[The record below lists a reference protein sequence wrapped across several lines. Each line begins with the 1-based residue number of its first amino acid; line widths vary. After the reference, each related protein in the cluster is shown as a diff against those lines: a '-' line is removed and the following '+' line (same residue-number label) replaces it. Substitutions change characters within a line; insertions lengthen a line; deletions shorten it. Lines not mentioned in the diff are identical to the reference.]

1 MLSILFAKF
10 VVLFSNLNRLHFMI
24 LTFNPLGRMQKKEKE
39 ILLISLWRG
48 LFILRKLSE
57 LRNLHDHD
65 LNAANALFEYAMEI
79 TKFAIAVP
87 HLSTGA
93 KKKIFIDF
101 LCAFMPILLTLEPLC
116 VCECV

>member
-39 ILLISLWRG
+39 NLLISLWRG

-65 LNAANALFEYAMEI
+65 LNAANALFEYSMEI

-93 KKKIFIDF
+93 KKIFIDF

-116 VCECV
+116 MCECV